1 MSRKIF
7 HALVDPDEAIRLVIE
22 KINPRPPGVE
32 KVSLSN
38 ALYRVLAKDVYSPID
53 HPPFD
58 RSEVDG
64 YAVRS
69 VDVEWSDELSPV
81 YLKIKGRVKPGE
93 KPVLEAGVKD
103 AVEVAT
109 GAMIPRGYDSVV
121 MEEHVERDENVLKVY
136 RATPPG
142 ENISTAGSDI
152 SSGDL
157 VLFKGTLLNHGHLA
171 LLAGLGINEVEVFK
185 KPKAIVFSTGEEVV
199 EPGSIL
205 EAGKVYDVNGTLI
218 TSYLMEHG
226 VEAYYGGLLPDDYDV
241 IRNRVQDA
249 LKKYDMVFTSG
260 GTSAG
265 LSDLVYRVFSD
276 IGEILVHGLKTK
288 PGKPTVIATS
298 NKKLLIGLPGFPLS
312 CYMILVRVVSEIVKL
327 YTGALYN
334 VKTIDA
340 VIPVQIRKQVGK
352 TWLIP
357 VMLTESE
364 NNYAAYP
371 VSMSSGAISPL
382 ILSDGFVEVKE
393 SVDVVMEGEQVRVY
407 LFRDLPEKTRL
418 NVIGSN
424 DPLLTEILRLK
435 GLASTSRILNVGST
449 GGWKAVAR
457 GEADVAPT
465 HLLDEETG
473 CYNTPFLKKYGLED
487 KAVLIRGYDRL
498 IGIIVG
504 KGNPKNITS
513 IEDFLRTDVRI
524 VNRSKGS
531 GIRVYL
537 DMALKR
543 IASLKGLDP
552 SKISKIVNGYTYEVK
567 THTAVATAIKQGRA
581 DAGLAVGYVAE
592 LLGLDFIPLTW
603 EEYDF
608 LIPRKR
614 LVKDSVIK
622 LIDALKHLDEVLDE
636 VGPLFKKYFR
646 ASENS
651 GFEKVT
657 CFEKT

>member
-7 HALVDPDEAIRLVIE
+7 HALVDPDEAVKLVLE
-22 KINPRPPGVE
+22 KVRPHPSGVE
-32 KVSLSN
+32 KVPLIS
-38 ALYRVLAKDVYSPID
+38 ALYRVLASDVYSPID

-81 YLKIKGRVKPGE
+81 YLKVKGRVKPGE
-93 KPVLEAGVKD
+93 KPALEAGVKD

-121 MEEHVERDENVLKVY
+121 MEEYVERDGEVLKVF
-136 RATPPG
+136 RTTPPG
-142 ENISTAGSDI
+142 DNISTAGSDI

-157 VLFKGTLLNHGHLA
+157 VLFKGTLLRHSHLG
-171 LLAGLGINEVEVFK
+171 LLAGLGVKEVEVYK

-199 EPGSIL
+199 EPGTVL
-205 EAGKVYDVNGTLI
+205 ETGKVYDVNGALI
-218 TSYLMEHG
+218 TSYLREQG
-226 VEAYYGGLLPDDYDV
+226 VEAEYGGLLPDDYDV
-241 IRNRVQDA
+241 IKDRVQNA
-249 LKKYDMVFTSG
+249 LSNYDMVFTSG

-265 LSDLVYRVFSD
+265 VSDLVYRVFNEL
-276 IGEILVHGLKTK
+276 GEIIVHGLRTK

-298 NKKLLIGLPGFPLS
+298 NGKILIGLPGFPLS
-312 CYMILVRVVSEIVKL
+312 CYMILVRVVSRIVSF
-327 YTGALYN
+327 YTGALHD
-334 VKTIDA
+334 VKDVDA
-340 VIPVQIRKQVGK
+340 LMPVQLRKQVGK

-357 VMLTESE
+357 VMLVESE
-364 NNYAAYP
+364 NGYAAYP
-371 VSMSSGAISPL
+371 VSMNSGAISPL
-382 ILSDGFVEVKE
+382 ILSDGFLEIGE
-393 SVDVVMEGEQVRVY
+393 NVDVVMEGERVRVY
-407 LFRDLPEKTRL
+407 LFRDIPGKTRL

-435 GLASTSRILNVGST
+435 GLISASRILNVGST

-473 CYNTPFLKKYGLED
+473 CYNTPFIKKYGLED

-498 IGIIVG
+498 IGIVVE
-504 KGNPKNITS
+504 KGNPKNITTL
-513 IEDFLRTDVRI
+513 EDFLRSDVRI

-531 GIRVYL
+531 GIRVFL

-543 IASLKGLDP
+543 IASEKGLDLG
-552 SKISKIVNGYTYEVK
+552 KLGRMVNGYTYEVK

-592 LLGLDFIPLTW
+592 LLNLDFVPLTW

-608 LIPRKR
+608 LIPRKK
-614 LVKDSVIK
+614 LVKEAVTT
-622 LIDALKHLDEVLDE
+622 LIDSLKHLSQILGEA
-636 VGPLFKKYFR
+636 GPLFKKYYR
-646 ASENS
+646 VSEGS
-651 GFEKVT
+651 GFEKT
-657 CFEKT
+657 CCINEA

>member
-7 HALVDPDEAIRLVIE
+7 HTLVDPDEAVRLVVE
-22 KINPRPPGVE
+22 KIHPHPLGTE
-32 KVSLSN
+32 KVELTN
-38 ALYRVLAKDVYSPID
+38 ALHRVLAEDLYSPID

-81 YLKIKGRVKPGE
+81 HLRVKGRVKPGE
-93 KPVLEAGVKD
+93 KPVIEAGVND

-121 MEEHVERDENVLKVY
+121 MEEYVERDGEVLKVF
-136 RATPPG
+136 RASPPG
-142 ENISTAGSDI
+142 DNISTAGSDI

-157 VLFKGTLLNHGHLA
+157 VLFKGTLLKHGHLA
-171 LLAGLGINEVEVFK
+171 LLAGLGIREVEVFK

-199 EPGSIL
+199 EPGNTL
-205 EAGKVYDVNGTLI
+205 EVGKVYDVNGVLI
-218 TSYLMEHG
+218 TSYLRELG

-241 IRNRVQDA
+241 IKDRISRA
-249 LKKYDMVFTSG
+249 LEDYDMVFTSG

-265 LSDLVYRVFSD
+265 VSDLVYKVFSN

-298 NKKLLIGLPGFPLS
+298 KGKILIGLPGFPLS
-312 CYMILVRVVSEIVKL
+312 CYMILIRVVSKIVKL
-327 YTGALYN
+327 YTGALYD
-334 VKTIDA
+334 VKTVDA
-340 VIPVQIRKQVGK
+340 SMPVQIRKQVGK

-357 VMLTESE
+357 VMLVESE
-364 NNYAAYP
+364 NDLAAYP

-382 ILSDGFVEVKE
+382 ILSDGFVEIGE
-393 SVDVVMEGEQVRVY
+393 NVDIVMEGERVRVY
-407 LFRDLPEKTRL
+407 LFRDLPEKNRL

-424 DPLLTEILRLK
+424 DPLLTEILRFK
-435 GLASTSRILNVGST
+435 DMVNVSRVLNVGST

-498 IGIIVG
+498 IGIVVA
-504 KGNPKNITS
+504 KGNPKNILS
-513 IEDFLRTDVRI
+513 LEDFLRSDVRM

-531 GIRVYL
+531 GVRVYL
-537 DMALKR
+537 DMALKK
-543 IASLKGLDP
+543 IAIAKGLDLGKL
-552 SKISKIVNGYTYEVK
+552 SRIINGYTYEVK

-592 LLGLDFIPLTW
+592 LLNLDFIPLTW

-608 LIPRKR
+608 LIPKKKIEKEA
-614 LVKDSVIK
+614 VSK
-622 LIDALKHLDEVLDE
+622 LIDALKHLNQILDKAE
-636 VGPLFKKYFR
+636 PLFKKYYR
-646 ASENS
+646 AGEGS
-651 GFEKVT
+651 GFEKVS
-657 CFEKT
+657 CFQKT